1 MYVHMSARISV
12 LCCIWIVIG
21 VGEGSLA
28 SYGDGVWEGV
38 HTEYD
43 SFFFFLLRYVFLFER
58 LS

>member
-1 MYVHMSARISV
+1 MYVHMSVRISV

-28 SYGDGVWEGV
+28 SYGDGAGEGV

-43 SFFFFLLRYVFLFER
+43 SFFFFLIKICLFI
-58 LS
+58 